1 MAKIS
6 GLFVEKW
13 IPAFAGMTGK
23 CLNYRFFS
31 SLLSFFP
38 GTFANYEIRVS
49 LPTAVPEP
57 ATLTLFGLGLLG
69 LGAARRRRKLS
80 T

>member
-13 IPAFAGMTGK
+13 IPAFAGMTEK

-31 SLLSFFP
+31 SLL
-38 GTFANYEIRVS
+38 GDKV
-49 LPTAVPEP
+49 AVTPFKTRAP
-57 ATLTLFGLGLLG
+57 DSP
-69 LGAARRRRKLS
+69 LS
-80 T
+80 AIKPSEAVNQV